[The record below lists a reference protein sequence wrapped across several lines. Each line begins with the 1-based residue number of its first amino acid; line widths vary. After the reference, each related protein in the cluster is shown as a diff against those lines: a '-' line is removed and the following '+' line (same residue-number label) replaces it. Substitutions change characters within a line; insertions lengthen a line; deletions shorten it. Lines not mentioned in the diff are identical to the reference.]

1 MSKES
6 DLSGKWLEA
15 WQLRRQAKNI
25 VLNGGGNLT
34 DELERQMFQEADERI
49 DSYYVR
55 KRKNQPNPQSE
66 EEDLSIAF
74 TTWVGCGKR
83 EADKKPPGGLHQG

>member
-1 MSKES
+1 MVNKET
-6 DLSGKWLEA
+6 DLSSRWLEA

-49 DSYYVR
+49 DNYYVR
-55 KRKNQPNPQSE
+55 KRRNQPNPQGG
-66 EEDLSIAF
+66 EDSA
-74 TTWVGCGKR
+74 
-83 EADKKPPGGLHQG
+83 